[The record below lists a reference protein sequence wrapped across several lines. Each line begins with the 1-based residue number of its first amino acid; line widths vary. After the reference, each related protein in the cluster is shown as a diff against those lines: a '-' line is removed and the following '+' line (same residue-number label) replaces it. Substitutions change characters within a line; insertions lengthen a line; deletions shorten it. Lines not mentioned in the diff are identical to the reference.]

1 MNGTPKKA
9 ERWSWWYLLFFVQFI
24 AVLYPPF
31 YNQVEPTYLGLPF
44 FYWFQLLWVVIAAI
58 LNAVIYLATRE

>member
-9 ERWSWWYLLFFVQFI
+9 ERGSWWYLLFAIQFI

-31 YNQVEPTYLGLPF
+31 FNKAEPTLLGLPY
-44 FYWFQLLWVVIAAI
+44 FYWYQLAWVLISAV
-58 LNAVIYLATRE
+58 LNAVIYVATRD

>member
-31 YNQVEPTYLGLPF
+31 FNQVEPTVLGLPF
-44 FYWFQLLWVVIAAI
+44 FYWFQLLWVFVAAI
-58 LNAVIYLATRE
+58 LNAVIYLATRG